1 MLLVMCMVL
10 SNVSGIFA
18 ESLSNQTN
26 ENLTNS
32 TDAQSLTEN
41 LTGDSNTTVEDT
53 QNTTTSN
60 TSENSSLNETSDG
73 SEGLD
78 VKNVNSSSE
87 NSNEENN
94 SSNLGNVELTATN
107 GNNSSV
113 ISISSTSNNSS
124 VAAGSSTSTKLVK
137 SITLTIASIKDAAKR
152 VVAYVAAHKVL
163 PNYVTISGT
172 QIQMP
177 EFLNLLV
184 NALLK
189 IKSGKT
195 TSVTSYNYTG
205 PSTSVKGVTSAKLY
219 SSEYLKIA
227 SYVASFMKSNSRAPN
242 YVSSSKGKIGYS
254 SLIYMYSNILSF
266 TSTKGRLPKYVT
278 AKYVAVDSASNST
291 TTTNSTTTIPAA
303 LAKYLKATTNC
314 QSTNAQIVALSKSI
328 ISSAGATTTYAKA
341 VAIFNWVRDNI
352 GYSFYYNTKYG
363 AVGTLKAKTGNC
375 VDTSHLLIALER
387 AAGIPARYVHGYCK
401 FSSGSWYGHVWAEI
415 YVGGKWYSA
424 DAISYRNS
432 FGVIKNWNTATA
444 TIYGRYASLS
454 L

>member
-1 MLLVMCMVL
+1 MVL

-26 ENLTNS
+26 ENLTNL

-41 LTGDSNTTVEDT
+41 LTGDSNTTLEDT

-60 TSENSSLNETSDG
+60 ASENSSLNETSDG
-73 SEGLD
+73 SAGLD

-87 NSNEENN
+87 NSTEENN
-94 SSNLGNVELTATN
+94 SSNLSNVELTATN
-107 GNNSSV
+107 GNNSSES
-113 ISISSTSNNSS
+113 SISNTSNNSS
-124 VAAGSSTSTKLVK
+124 VAAGSSTSTKSVK
-137 SITLTIASIKDAAKR
+137 SITLTITSIKDAAKR

-219 SSEYLKIA
+219 SSDYLKIA

-266 TSTKGRLPKYVT
+266 TSTKGRLPNYVT
-278 AKYVAVDSASNST
+278 VKYVAAASTST
-291 TTTNSTTTIPAA
+291 STNSSSTVPAA
-303 LAKYLKATTNC
+303 LAQYLKATTNC

-375 VDTSHLLIALER
+375 VDTTHLLIALER

>member
-26 ENLTNS
+26 ENLTNL

-60 TSENSSLNETSDG
+60 ASENSSLNETSDV
-73 SEGLD
+73 SAGLD

-87 NSNEENN
+87 NSTEENN
-94 SSNLGNVELTATN
+94 SSNLSNVELTATN
-107 GNNSSV
+107 GNNSSES
-113 ISISSTSNNSS
+113 SISNTSNNSS
-124 VAAGSSTSTKLVK
+124 VAAGSSTSTKSVK

-219 SSEYLKIA
+219 SSDYLKIA

-266 TSTKGRLPKYVT
+266 TSTKGRLPNYVT
-278 AKYVAVDSASNST
+278 VKYVAAASTST
-291 TTTNSTTTIPAA
+291 STNSSSTVPAA
-303 LAKYLKATTNC
+303 LAQYLKATTNC

-375 VDTSHLLIALER
+375 VDTTHLLIALER

>member
-1 MLLVMCMVL
+1 MLIVMCMVL

-26 ENLTNS
+26 ENLTNL

-41 LTGDSNTTVEDT
+41 LTGDSNTTLEDT

-60 TSENSSLNETSDG
+60 ASENSSLNETSDG
-73 SEGLD
+73 SAGLD

-87 NSNEENN
+87 NSTEENN
-94 SSNLGNVELTATN
+94 SSSLSNVELTATN
-107 GNNSSV
+107 GNNSSES
-113 ISISSTSNNSS
+113 SISNTSNNSS
-124 VAAGSSTSTKLVK
+124 VAAGSSTSTKSVK
-137 SITLTIASIKDAAKR
+137 SITLTITSIKDAAKR

-219 SSEYLKIA
+219 SSDYLKIA

-266 TSTKGRLPKYVT
+266 TSTKGRLPNYVT
-278 AKYVAVDSASNST
+278 VKYVAAASTST
-291 TTTNSTTTIPAA
+291 STNSSSTVPAA
-303 LAKYLKATTNC
+303 LAQYLKATTNC

-375 VDTSHLLIALER
+375 VDTTHLLIALER

>member
-1 MLLVMCMVL
+1 MLIVMCMVL

-26 ENLTNS
+26 ENLTNL

-60 TSENSSLNETSDG
+60 ASENSSLNETSDG
-73 SEGLD
+73 SAGLD

-87 NSNEENN
+87 NSTEENN
-94 SSNLGNVELTATN
+94 SSSLSNVELTATN
-107 GNNSSV
+107 GNNSSES
-113 ISISSTSNNSS
+113 SISNTSNNSS
-124 VAAGSSTSTKLVK
+124 VAAGSSTSTKSVK
-137 SITLTIASIKDAAKR
+137 SITLTITSIKDAAKR

-219 SSEYLKIA
+219 SSDYLKIA

-266 TSTKGRLPKYVT
+266 TSTKGRLPNYVT
-278 AKYVAVDSASNST
+278 VKYVAAASTST
-291 TTTNSTTTIPAA
+291 STNSSSTVPAA
-303 LAKYLKATTNC
+303 LAQYLKATTNC

-375 VDTSHLLIALER
+375 VDTTHLLIALER

>member
-1 MLLVMCMVL
+1 MLIVMCMVL

-26 ENLTNS
+26 ENLTNL

-41 LTGDSNTTVEDT
+41 LTGDSNTTLEDT

-60 TSENSSLNETSDG
+60 ASENSSLNETSDG
-73 SEGLD
+73 SAGLD

-87 NSNEENN
+87 NSTEENN
-94 SSNLGNVELTATN
+94 SSSLSNVELTATN
-107 GNNSSV
+107 GNNSSES
-113 ISISSTSNNSS
+113 SISNTSNNSS
-124 VAAGSSTSTKLVK
+124 VAAGSSTSTKSVK
-137 SITLTIASIKDAAKR
+137 SITLTITSIKDAAKR

-219 SSEYLKIA
+219 SSDYLKIA

-266 TSTKGRLPKYVT
+266 TSTKGRLPNYVT
-278 AKYVAVDSASNST
+278 VKYVAAASTST
-291 TTTNSTTTIPAA
+291 STNSSSTVPAA
-303 LAKYLKATTNC
+303 LAQYLKATTNC

-341 VAIFNWVRDNI
+341 VAIFNWVKDNI

-375 VDTSHLLIALER
+375 VDTTHLLIALER

>member
-1 MLLVMCMVL
+1 MCMVL

-26 ENLTNS
+26 ENLTNL

-41 LTGDSNTTVEDT
+41 LTGDSNTTLEDT

-60 TSENSSLNETSDG
+60 ASENSSLNETSDG
-73 SEGLD
+73 SAGLD

-87 NSNEENN
+87 NSTEENN
-94 SSNLGNVELTATN
+94 SSSLSNVELTATN
-107 GNNSSV
+107 GNNSSES
-113 ISISSTSNNSS
+113 SISNTSNNSS
-124 VAAGSSTSTKLVK
+124 VAAGSSTSTKSVK
-137 SITLTIASIKDAAKR
+137 SITLTITSIKDAAKR

-219 SSEYLKIA
+219 SSDYLKIA

-266 TSTKGRLPKYVT
+266 TSTKGRLPNYVT
-278 AKYVAVDSASNST
+278 VKYVAAASTST
-291 TTTNSTTTIPAA
+291 STNSSSTVPAA
-303 LAKYLKATTNC
+303 LAQYLKATTNC

-375 VDTSHLLIALER
+375 VDTTHLLIALER

>member
-1 MLLVMCMVL
+1 MVL

-26 ENLTNS
+26 ENLTNL

-60 TSENSSLNETSDG
+60 ASENSSLNETSDG
-73 SEGLD
+73 SAGLD

-87 NSNEENN
+87 NSTEENN
-94 SSNLGNVELTATN
+94 SSSLSNVELTATN
-107 GNNSSV
+107 GNNSSES
-113 ISISSTSNNSS
+113 SISNTSNNSS
-124 VAAGSSTSTKLVK
+124 VAAGSSTSTKSVK
-137 SITLTIASIKDAAKR
+137 SITLTITSIKDAAKR

-219 SSEYLKIA
+219 SSDYLKIA

-266 TSTKGRLPKYVT
+266 TSTKGRLPNYVT
-278 AKYVAVDSASNST
+278 VKYVAAASTST
-291 TTTNSTTTIPAA
+291 STNSSSTVPAA
-303 LAKYLKATTNC
+303 LAQYLKATTNC

-375 VDTSHLLIALER
+375 VDTTHLLIALER